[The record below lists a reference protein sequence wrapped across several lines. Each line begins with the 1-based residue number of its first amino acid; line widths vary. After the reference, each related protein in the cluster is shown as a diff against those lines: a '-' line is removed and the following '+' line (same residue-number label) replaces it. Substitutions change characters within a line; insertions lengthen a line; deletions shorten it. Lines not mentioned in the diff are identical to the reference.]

1 MIDICVEDKI
11 RALLLSLYGQKTQ
24 GLFFNLLFIIKYPQY
39 PGQTCH
45 FVVNFH
51 FNFQSNNL
59 TCFIVNEC
67 QLSYFQDYFLCR
79 FFGIWLRQRRSV
91 PCKTIYHLA
100 FLSNLHYNNVVH
112 ILIRGYFVASG
123 HELLLLLLLTMS
135 VVFSVP
141 GLYLFYTVGGVL
153 AQTRQSPRVL
163 QGKTLRCTLNFSIT
177 HPQQFHRIVQ
187 HTFSST

>member
-112 ILIRGYFVASG
+112 ILIRGYFAASG
-123 HELLLLLLLTMS
+123 HELLLLLLLVS
-135 VVFSVP
+135 ECSVFSSRFVSLLHSRW
-141 GLYLFYTVGGVL
+141 GSGIDKAV
-153 AQTRQSPRVL
+153 AQGSSGQNS
-163 QGKTLRCTLNFSIT
+163 QM
-177 HPQQFHRIVQ
+177 
-187 HTFSST
+187 HT